1 MNGRMDGIVQGAHAK
16 GRRGGAGR
24 TGAAGVTLAE
34 LLTALAVGALLMAV
48 ALPRF
53 DGLLARER
61 AGSAM
66 NQMLGAVQFTRAAA
80 VSHRVTAAL
89 CPGAGDR
96 CGRRNTWHDGA
107 LAFLDPNG
115 NGQRD
120 SGEEILLRLPP
131 LPAGHRMYWRAFR
144 NRTALV
150 FRPSGLT
157 DWQSGNILYCPPGGD
172 ATLARQVVLNAQ
184 GRARPA
190 IDTDGDGIVEDAS
203 GRAVT
208 CPAA

>member
-1 MNGRMDGIVQGAHAK
+1 MKPLRRNGRAAAGCRGVGKAGI
-16 GRRGGAGR
+16 
-24 TGAAGVTLAE
+24 AGVTLAE
-34 LLTALAVGALLMAV
+34 MLTALAASALLMAV
-48 ALPRF
+48 ALPSF
-53 DGLLARER
+53 DGLLERER
-61 AGSAM
+61 AAGAI
-66 NQMLGAVQFTRAAA
+66 NQMLAAVQFTRAAA

-96 CGRRNTWHDGA
+96 CGPRNSWHDGA

-115 NGQRD
+115 NGRRD
-120 SGEEILLRLPP
+120 SGEEILMRLPL

-157 DWQSGNILYCPPGGD
+157 DWQNGNILYCPPDGD
-172 ATLARQVVLNAQ
+172 ARLARQVVLNVQ
-184 GRARPA
+184 GRARRA

-203 GRAVT
+203 GRRVT
-208 CPAA
+208 CPSS